1 MTEET
6 QPADSQH
13 PAAETDYVARL
24 QALADAGALEAP
36 GEAKAEEPATIST
49 TAAEAPNAD
58 SDELH
63 AIAAGIYAAP
73 PTAPTGVHRV
83 AELAAA
89 ITAEVQK
96 AVVGQDNVIESA
108 LAGLFANGHVLLEGV
123 PGTAKTLLVRA
134 LSASINA
141 DFGRIQFTPDLMPSD
156 ITGSRI
162 YDMQS
167 GEFHFKRGPIFTGL
181 LLADEINR
189 TPPKTQAAL
198 LESMQEGRVT
208 IDGEPFELPPLFM
221 VFATQNPVEFEG
233 TYPLPEAQLDRFLLK
248 IVVDYPSHDD
258 EQRILR
264 RIHEGFNPNDLSSV
278 DIRPVADSAV
288 IEECRRE
295 IHSIRLEDTLFRYIT
310 ALVGAT
316 RDHRQ
321 VVLGASPRAS
331 IALLQVSKALAAM
344 RGRDFVIP
352 DDIKAIAPAI
362 LRHRL
367 ILRPEAEIE
376 GTSSDRVIEGILDR
390 LEVPR

>member
-1 MTEET
+1 MTDQISENAPDQGET
-6 QPADSQH
+6 PVE
-13 PAAETDYVARL
+13 PDYVAHL
-24 QALADAGALEAP
+24 QALADQGKLAPDTRTALDEPVDAAQPAPYSSLQPEPRSPVAG
-36 GEAKAEEPATIST
+36 GSV
-49 TAAEAPNAD
+49 AA
-58 SDELH
+58 
-63 AIAAGIYAAP
+63 
-73 PTAPTGVHRV
+73 
-83 AELAAA
+83 LAAA
-89 ITAEVQK
+89 ISSEVKK
-96 AVVGQDNVIESA
+96 AVVGQGAVIEAS
-108 LAGLFANGHVLLEGV
+108 LAGLFAEGHVLLEGV

-134 LSASINA
+134 LSAAIGA

-156 ITGSRI
+156 ITGARV

-208 IDGEPFELPPLFM
+208 IDGESFDLPELFM

-248 IVVDYPSHDD
+248 IVVPYPSQDD

-264 RIHEGFNPNDLSSV
+264 RYQDGFDPNDLSTV
-278 DIRPVADSAV
+278 GIRVVADSAAIARARREV
-288 IEECRRE
+288 KTVRIEEA
-295 IHSIRLEDTLFRYIT
+295 LFKYIT

-316 RDHRQ
+316 REHHQ
-321 VVLGASPRAS
+321 IVLGASPRAS
-331 IALLQVSKALAAM
+331 IALLQVSKALAAI
-344 RGRDFVIP
+344 RERDFVIP
-352 DDIKAIAPAI
+352 DDIKQVAPTV

-367 ILRPEAEIE
+367 ILKPEAEIE
-376 GTSSDRVIEGILDR
+376 GVSADRIIEAIVDR